1 MTPEIVQLSDI
12 VRRPLV
18 DSDGDR
24 IGRVQDVV
32 VRLGDRPHPAVVG
45 LVVRFGGRD
54 LFVPARK
61 IASLAEGKV
70 RFAGQ
75 RVDMRRFERRE
86 GELLLSADLLAR
98 NLINVVVGRLVK
110 ANEILLAQV
119 DGSWEVVAVDPRRRT
134 IFSRLVGDR
143 RDLGSAGVVDF
154 ASIEPFVA
162 HVPTAKLRIPYRK
175 LAKLHPAQIAD
186 LVEAASHEEGEEIIE
201 AVAQDVELEADVFE
215 ELDMDHQVEFL
226 EERSDREVARLLEKM
241 APDDAA
247 DLITEISQERR
258 GSVLSLLVEPQRAK
272 VFQLLSYNPE
282 TAGGIMSPDF
292 VAVRATSTVG
302 QALAAVAE
310 STAPPEAL
318 NVVYTTAHD
327 GALHGSAPLASLV
340 RASPQDPVASVVHE
354 APPHVH
360 PSWDLDQVART
371 MSDFNLTV
379 VPVVDRG
386 HGVIVGVVTID
397 DLIELLLPQ
406 GWRRDMS
413 KVTGEERS

>member
-1 MTPEIVQLSDI
+1 MTPDIVQLSDI

-18 DSDGDR
+18 DSEGDR

-32 VRLGDRPHPAVVG
+32 VRLGDRPHPPVVG

-54 LFVPARK
+54 LFVPSRK
-61 IASLAEGKV
+61 IATLAEGRV

-75 RVDMRRFERRE
+75 RVDMRKFERRE
-86 GELLLSADLLAR
+86 GELLLSADLLSR
-98 NLINVVVGRLVK
+98 NLINLVGGRLVK
-110 ANEILLAQV
+110 ANEILLALV

-134 IFSRLVGDR
+134 IFSRLKGGR
-143 RDLGSAGVVDF
+143 SDLASSGVVDF

-186 LVEAASHEEGEEIIE
+186 LVEAASHEEGEEIID

-258 GSVLSLLVEPQRAK
+258 GPVLSLLMEPQRVK

-302 QALAAVAE
+302 QALSAVAE

-318 NVVYTTAHD
+318 NVVYTLAHD
-327 GALHGSAPLASLV
+327 GSLHGSAPLASLV
-340 RASPQDPVASVVHE
+340 RADAEHSVASVVHE
-354 APPHVH
+354 EPPHVH

-379 VPVVDRG
+379 VPVVDRE
-386 HGVIVGVVTID
+386 HGVMVGVVTID

-406 GWRRDMS
+406 GWRRDLG
-413 KVTGEERS
+413 KAKGEE